1 MEYKAMP
8 YLLNFELEIKNPL
21 NTFQFSETTDIN
33 IDICIEQYIKIFS
46 LIIYA
51 GIIKKKAAFFNG
63 KLSFNTTLMERG
75 VV

>member
-33 IDICIEQYIKIFS
+33 IGICIEQYIKIFS